1 MLDAGHGE
9 RIPTYKEVL
18 TLVAGT
24 GVTLLLDIKK
34 SSELDKSSVIRLTEQ
49 HNAVANV
56 IVGTRN
62 IEDLQAF
69 RALNS
74 NLRILGFIRGVDDIE
89 PFVDAGIDIIR
100 LWPKWIYKNPGLIEK
115 LHHHGKPVWTT
126 AGSASREELEKLI
139 KLGVNG
145 ILSDQPK
152 LLHSLLT
159 DMAKNCNR

>member
-1 MLDAGHGE
+1 
-9 RIPTYKEVL
+9 
-18 TLVAGT
+18 
-24 GVTLLLDIKK
+24 
-34 SSELDKSSVIRLTEQ
+34 VIQLTEQ
-49 HNAVANV
+49 HYAGLNV

-69 RALNS
+69 RALNP
-74 NLRILGFIRGVDDIE
+74 NLSILGFIRGVDDIE
-89 PFVDAGIDIIR
+89 PFVDAGVDIIR
-100 LWPKWIYKNPGLIEK
+100 LWPKWIYKNPDLIEK
-115 LHHHGKPVWTT
+115 LHQLGKPVWTT
-126 AGSASREELEKLI
+126 AGSASRKELEKLI